1 MDKTLFIM
9 VGAPG
14 SGKTWIAK
22 NYLMKDSSW
31 AYISRDEVRYS
42 IIKEDEEYF
51 QKEDLVFTT
60 FVENII
66 NAFHRAEIKNVIAD
80 ATHLNGVSRLKL
92 LNSLNLENTDVIP
105 IFFKVSLE
113 TCLAR
118 NAKREGRAKVPESA
132 LMNMYH
138 SMTDPANDAA
148 ALGHTI
154 YSDILYVEEE
164 GV

>member
-1 MDKTLFIM
+1 MKKSYLFIM
-9 VGAPG
+9 CGAPG
-14 SGKTWIAK
+14 SGKSYFVEHNLALDGIVV
-22 NYLMKDSSW
+22 
-31 AYISRDEVRYS
+31 SRDKVRFS
-42 IIKEDEEYF
+42 MISDGDEYF
-51 QKEDLVFTT
+51 SKEKAVFKE
-60 FVENII
+60 FVRQIQEGLDNG
-66 NAFHRAEIKNVIAD
+66 KVVYAD

-92 LNSLNLENTDVIP
+92 LNSLNLEYTDVIP